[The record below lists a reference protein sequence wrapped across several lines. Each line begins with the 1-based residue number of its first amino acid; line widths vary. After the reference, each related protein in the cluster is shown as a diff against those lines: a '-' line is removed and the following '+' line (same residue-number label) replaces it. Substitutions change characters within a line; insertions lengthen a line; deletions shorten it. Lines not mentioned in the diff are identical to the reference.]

1 MLVQV
6 NAIDPTPSKRRV
18 TQVVESPLNQ
28 WAGAGSVDVGAQQLV
43 ESGGVLYCPSLQFDV
58 TADEA
63 RLFDPRL
70 SDPKRKSIYLRGN
83 TSEVHG
89 TSGTAAERTLLTAM
103 LERYRSAAMG
113 LVLQLFPS
121 YRGSM
126 LAASTSFRP
135 RSTGIG
141 KESLSW
147 RKDDARLH
155 IDAFPSNPT
164 HGVRILRVFTNV
176 GQTPRVWRVGE
187 QFESMASHFLEQL
200 PSYSAWQAR
209 WLARLGITKRVRSRY
224 DHVMLQLHDAAKA
237 DASYQRDSPQA
248 TIEFA
253 PGSSWICYSDQVMHA
268 AMAGQFML
276 EQTVHVALHAQAHP
290 ECSPLAV
297 LERLMLTSLL

>member
-1 MLVQV
+1 LQLHVSAV
-6 NAIDPTPSKRRV
+6 DPETLERRV
-18 TQVVESPLNQ
+18 TEVVQSPLDQ
-28 WAGAGSVDVGAQQLV
+28 WTGAGSFDVGAQQLV
-43 ESGGVLYCPSLQFDV
+43 ESGGVLYCPSLRFNV

-83 TSEVHG
+83 TSEVQG
-89 TSGTAAERTLLTAM
+89 TGGTDAEKALLTAM
-103 LERYRSAAMG
+103 LERYRAEATG
-113 LVLQLFPS
+113 LVQQLFPS

-126 LAASTSFRP
+126 LPASTSFRP
-135 RSTGIG
+135 RPTGIG

-155 IDAFPSNPT
+155 VDAFPSNPT

-176 GQTPRVWRVGE
+176 GETPRVWRVGE
-187 QFESMASHFLEQL
+187 QFESMASHFIRQV
-200 PSYSAWQAR
+200 PPYSDWKAR
-209 WLARLGITKRVRSRY
+209 WLYRLGITKRVRRPY
-224 DHVMLQLHDAAKA
+224 DHVMLHLHDAAKA
-237 DASYQRDSPQA
+237 DAIYQRESPQA
-248 TIEFA
+248 TVEFA

-290 ECSPLAV
+290 EHSPLAI